1 MISREKLYQD
11 GDVWWRRADC
21 GSLVARRSTE
31 TNIYWDNMKA
41 CWQKTK
47 RIDKPKIMPE
57 KYGVLFPY
65 LFVSKIILFG
75 VASADYLGER
85 EENSKRVDKKIP

>member
-1 MISREKLYQD
+1 
-11 GDVWWRRADC
+11 
-21 GSLVARRSTE
+21 
-31 TNIYWDNMKA
+31 
-41 CWQKTK
+41 
-47 RIDKPKIMPE
+47 MPE

-65 LFVSKIILFG
+65 LFVSKRILVG